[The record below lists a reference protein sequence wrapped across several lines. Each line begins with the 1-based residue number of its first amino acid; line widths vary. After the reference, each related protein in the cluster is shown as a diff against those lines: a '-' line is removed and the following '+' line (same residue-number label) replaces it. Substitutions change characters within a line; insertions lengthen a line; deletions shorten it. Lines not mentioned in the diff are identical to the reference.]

1 MKEVN
6 IYIRTS
12 LTGPCI
18 KDGRWAAAM
27 ECQTSKGPAV
37 KGICGE
43 EQETTYYR
51 LVLLGIV
58 KSLKILNAPC
68 NATLYTDCIFIKNM
82 IENGKPEQWKR
93 AEWRKPS
100 GEEVKNQELW
110 QQYQTLSERHEIA
123 VRFSKHHDY
132 VEKLEKLLEEKQHV

>member
-1 MKEVN
+1 ME
-6 IYIRTS
+6 
-12 LTGPCI
+12 
-18 KDGRWAAAM
+18 DGRPQWNVRQAKDRRSKEFAGKNRRRPISPGAAWNC
-27 ECQTSKGPAV
+27 EILENTKCAV
-37 KGICGE
+37 QCDPVYG
-43 EQETTYYR
+43 
-51 LVLLGIV
+51 
-58 KSLKILNAPC
+58 
-68 NATLYTDCIFIKNM
+68 LYFIKNM

-132 VEKLEKLLEEKQHV
+132 VEN